1 MRICMIVE
9 GAYPYVAG
17 GVSSWV
23 QQAITNMPEHEFVII
38 TLVASRDDKREIK
51 YTIPSNVSE
60 IHEFYLQD
68 DDYGRSHRRKRSLS
82 PEEYEAFKTLFF
94 GTDTDWDCIFEY
106 FASQKVSLDQLLMSN
121 DFLKMTMEF
130 YKLNYNRVVFSDFLW
145 TLRSIYFPLFSVL
158 ASKLPEADLYH
169 CLSTGYAGVIGSY
182 GKYLYKKPLL
192 ISEHG
197 IYTREREEEIIK
209 ASWVAGTYKDLWISQ
224 FRKFSDC
231 AYKYADMVTSLY
243 EGNKR
248 LQIEFGCPEEKIVIT
263 PNGVDAAAFSNVP
276 QKDPSD
282 PYINIGAVLRVT
294 PIKDVKT
301 MISAFAIAKEKD
313 KRLKLWIMGPTD
325 EDEVYV
331 AECKEMVSYMQIE
344 DVEFTGRVN
353 VKDYM
358 GKMDFMVLSSISEGQ
373 PLVILEGFACHRP
386 YITTNVGD
394 CKGLIYGSFDD
405 YGDAGIVVPVMNT
418 VKLADAM
425 LYMAE
430 NEKVR
435 HTMGEIGYKRCKYY
449 DKDQCYG
456 AFKKIY
462 ADLIGDPSWQE

>member
-1 MRICMIVE
+1 MIVE

-23 QQAITNMPEHEFVII
+23 QQAITSMPEHDFVII
-38 TLVASRDDKREIK
+38 TLVASRDDVREIK
-51 YTIPSNVSE
+51 YNIPDNVCE

-68 DDYGRSHRRKRSLS
+68 DDYGKSNKRKKSLS
-82 PEEYEAFKTLFF
+82 SDEYEAFKTLFF
-94 GTDTDWDCIFEY
+94 GDDTNWDYIFKY

-121 DFLKMTMEF
+121 DFLKMTEEF
-130 YKLNYNRVVFSDFLW
+130 YNANYNRLVFSDFLW

-158 ASKLPEADLYH
+158 ASKLPEADIYH
-169 CLSTGYAGVIGSY
+169 CLSTGYAGVIGAY
-182 GKYLYKKPLL
+182 GKFLYNKPLL

-209 ASWVAGTYKDLWISQ
+209 AGWVAGTYKDLWIAQ

-231 AYKYADMVTSLY
+231 AYRYADKVTSLY
-243 EGNKR
+243 EGNKK
-248 LQIEFGCPEEKIVIT
+248 LQVEFGCPEEKIIIT
-263 PNGVDAAAFSNVP
+263 PNGVDAAGFANVVG
-276 QKDPSD
+276 KDANDS
-282 PYINIGAVLRVT
+282 YINIGAVLRVT

-301 MISAFAIAKEKD
+301 MISAFAMAKKQD
-313 KRLKLWIMGPTD
+313 DRLKLWIMGPMD
-325 EDEVYV
+325 EDEEY
-331 AECKEMVSYMQIE
+331 ANECREMVSYMQIP

-373 PLVILEGFACHRP
+373 PLVILEGFACHKP

-405 YGDAGIVVPVMNT
+405 YGDAGIIVPVMNT

-425 LYMAE
+425 VFLAGNDE
-430 NEKVR
+430 VR
-435 HTMGEIGYKRCKYY
+435 LQMGENGYKRCKYY
-449 DKDQCYG
+449 DKDKCYG
-456 AFKKIY
+456 AFRDIY
-462 ADLIGDPSWQE
+462 SDLLGDITWQE